1 MVRLG
6 RIWKL
11 YITYTIVLLVCMIA
25 GGLILQAKLK
35 GILEEHLTHEV
46 LTLTKVIV
54 KNVPDTA
61 DPAILDPFCQTY
73 GAIAGVRIT
82 IIDADGT
89 VIGESDRKSMGME
102 KHLDRIEVK
111 GAIST
116 GIGTSVR
123 HSGTLGIDMLYVASR
138 LEDKGKII
146 RLSMPMAAV
155 KAIEDKIMI
164 FLTFGLYLTPIVAVI
179 ISFFFTQYMVY
190 RDQGTG

>member
-1 MVRLG
+1 MVRLS

-11 YITYTIVLLVCMIA
+11 YITYTIVLLVCMIV

-54 KNVPDTA
+54 KNLPDTA
-61 DPAILDPFCQTY
+61 DASILDPFCQAY
-73 GAIAGVRIT
+73 REIAGVRIT
-82 IIDADGT
+82 IIEVDGT

-111 GAIST
+111 DAIGKGMGS
-116 GIGTSVR
+116 SVR
-123 HSGTLGIDMLYVASR
+123 RSETLGIDMLYVASL

-146 RLSMPMAAV
+146 RVSMPMDAV

-164 FLTFGLYLTPIVAVI
+164 FLTFGLYLTPIVPVI
-179 ISFFFTQYMVY
+179 ICFFFTQYMAY
-190 RDQGTG
+190 RDQGRG

>member
-1 MVRLG
+1 MVRLS

-35 GILEEHLTHEV
+35 GILEEHLTDDV
-46 LTLTKVIV
+46 VTLTKVIV
-54 KNVPDTA
+54 KNLPDTEN
-61 DPAILDPFCQTY
+61 PAVLDPFCQAY
-73 GAIAGVRIT
+73 GEIAGVRIT
-82 IIDADGT
+82 IIKGDGT

-111 GAIST
+111 GAISK

-123 HSGTLGIDMLYVASR
+123 HSGTLGIDMLYVASL

-155 KAIEDKIMI
+155 KTIEDKIMI

-179 ISFFFTQYMVY
+179 ICFFFTQYMAY
-190 RDQGTG
+190 KDRRAG

>member
-35 GILEEHLTHEV
+35 RKLEEHLTHEV

-61 DPAILDPFCQTY
+61 DPAILDPVCQTY
-73 GAIAGVRIT
+73 GEIAGVRIT

-111 GAIST
+111 GAISK

-123 HSGTLGIDMLYVASR
+123 HSETLGIDMLYVASR

-179 ISFFFTQYMVY
+179 ICFFFAQYMAY
-190 RDQGTG
+190 KDRRAG

>member
-1 MVRLG
+1 
-6 RIWKL
+6 
-11 YITYTIVLLVCMIA
+11 
-25 GGLILQAKLK
+25 LQAKLK
-35 GILEEHLTHEV
+35 GTLEEHLTHEV

-61 DPAILDPFCQTY
+61 DPAIFDPCCQTY
-73 GAIAGVRIT
+73 GEIAGVRIA
-82 IIDADGT
+82 IMDPDGT

-111 GAIST
+111 GAISK
-116 GIGTSVR
+116 GIGTSLR
-123 HSGTLGIDMLYVASR
+123 HSETLGIDMLYVASR

-179 ISFFFTQYMVY
+179 ICFFFTQYMVY

>member
-35 GILEEHLTHEV
+35 GILKEHLTHEV

-54 KNVPDTA
+54 INVPDSA
-61 DPAILDPFCQTY
+61 DPSILDPFCQTY
-73 GAIAGVRIT
+73 GEIAGVRIT
-82 IIDADGT
+82 IIDPDGT

-111 GAIST
+111 GAISK

-123 HSGTLGIDMLYVASR
+123 HSETLGIDMLYVASR

-155 KAIEDKIMI
+155 KAIEEKIMI

-179 ISFFFTQYMVY
+179 ICFFFTQYIVY
-190 RDQGTG
+190 RGQGTT